1 MIIDLESFER
11 ELSLDVVIPGDEIDL
26 ENESVKLL
34 GDLKLGGSVL
44 KGAASTV
51 VRGHLTGDSEIACD
65 RCLEPITR
73 DLDIEFEDEF
83 ISKDAFLVDKE
94 KELAPED
101 LIANEF
107 DGKHIDL
114 YETVREQILL
124 DVPQQVFCE
133 EDCKGLCQKCG
144 ANLNLIDCKCEKTEI
159 DPRWAALKNLN

>member
-11 ELSLDVVIPGDEIDL
+11 ELPLHIVINEDEIDL
-26 ENESVKLL
+26 ENENVKLL
-34 GDLKLGGSVL
+34 GDLRLDGSVL

-51 VRGHLTGDSEIACD
+51 VRGRLTGDSEIACD
-65 RCLEPITR
+65 RCLEQITR

-83 ISKDAFLVDKE
+83 ILKDVFFLDKE
-94 KELAPED
+94 KELAPDD

-107 DGKHIDL
+107 DGRQIDL
-114 YETVREQILL
+114 KEIVREQILL
-124 DVPQQVFCE
+124 DAPQQVFCE